1 MFWHEAIVADLDTE
15 ALLDFALNWHLAA
28 SARGYTKSAASRHW
42 LTIRALEEI
51 RVARYAD
58 IETAPQ
64 KREAKMIDVQTAQ
77 DGNSKPAPARP
88 LGLFIT
94 VVRDKGGTD
103 EVKHIRAFKALLNE
117 EGYEDFRDAVIDEW
131 ARIKYSTAFAA
142 ANPPTASELRQRL
155 EQQKRE
161 REEERKAIDAIKFK
175 IVKRALL
182 LVMPNGK
189 QLGCCTG
196 A

>member
-1 MFWHEAIVADLDTE
+1 
-15 ALLDFALNWHLAA
+15 
-28 SARGYTKSAASRHW
+28 
-42 LTIRALEEI
+42 LT
-51 RVARYAD
+51 YAG
-58 IETAPQ
+58 IETAPE
-64 KREAKMIDVQTAQ
+64 KREAKMIGVQTTQ

-94 VVRDKGGTD
+94 IVRAKGGTIDD
-103 EVKHIRAFKALLNE
+103 ETKHIRAFKALLDE

-196 A
+196 AECACFGGFFAKISERVGATQLVGDVLTTRDLIEIANSDG